1 MELKGKKVL
10 VIGLARTGSECAR
23 FLSQHGASVVVS
35 DLRQEDEL
43 KQAKE
48 TLAGLPVD
56 YHLGG
61 EEVGWLAGVDCVIPS
76 PGVAQ
81 ENRLLR
87 QAVAQRIP
95 VFSEVELAH
104 RFFRA
109 PLVAITGTN
118 GKSTTTTLV
127 GEMIKA
133 SGRKVF
139 IGGNLG
145 VPLIAAVSDDW
156 DWGVVEI
163 SSFQLEWIEKF
174 RPRMA
179 ALLNISEDHLD
190 RYATFADYCHA
201 KERIFEAQT
210 SDDFAILNR
219 DDPRVWEMRERIKAR
234 IVSFGFSEVR
244 DGVFATANAIIWRF
258 DAQEERFSLADVKLH
273 GVHNVENMMAAA
285 AMAKCVGISR
295 AVIQEILDSFPGLE
309 HRLEFVRQ
317 RNGVR
322 YYNDS
327 KGTNV
332 GAVVKSLASFSDPVI
347 LLAGGVDKGG
357 DYAPLADDIKKNVRR
372 LVLFGAAKEIIA
384 RSVGQF
390 TETVIVDDLHAAV
403 SDAVAHARA
412 GDVVLLSP
420 ACSSFDQF
428 RNYAERGKIFKRLVQ
443 AL

>member
-23 FLSQHGASVVVS
+23 FLSRHGASVVVS

-87 QAVAQRIP
+87 QAVALRIP
-95 VFSEVELAH
+95 VFSEVELAY

-179 ALLNISEDHLD
+179 TLLNISEDHLD
-190 RYATFADYCHA
+190 RYARFADYCRA

-219 DDPRVWEMRERIKAR
+219 DDPRVWEMRGRIKAR

-244 DGVFATANAIIWRF
+244 DGIFATANEIIWRF
-258 DAQEERFSLADVKLH
+258 DAKEERFSLANAKLH

-317 RNGVR
+317 RNGVS

-327 KGTNV
+327 KGPNV
-332 GAVVKSLASFSDPVI
+332 GAVVKSLASFTDPVI

-357 DYAPLADDIKKNVRR
+357 DYAPLADEIKKKVRR
-372 LVLFGAAKEIIA
+372 LVLFGAAKQIIA

-403 SDAVAHARA
+403 SDAAAHACA

-428 RNYAERGKIFKRLVQ
+428 RNYAERGKFFKRLVQ